1 MTTLVARLWIALLT
15 AVVVAP
21 LLAPGYVL
29 SYDMVFV
36 PDQALRADYFG
47 FAASLPRAVPSDA
60 VVSLVSVAV
69 PGQLIQKLMLV
80 GVFAAAGEGIRRL
93 LAEQRTVAQLAAIS
107 WYLWNPFVAER
118 LVLGQW
124 VVLVGYAALPWV
136 LLCGLR
142 ARQGSSAAVGGTV
155 LMAGVAALGAS
166 GGVVAA
172 ALAIC
177 LLVLPGSRLS
187 TRMKIS
193 GVAAVVGVNAPW
205 IGAGLVQAERA
216 VSGLAAVEAF
226 AARGE
231 PPLPAFATVLG
242 LGGIWNAE
250 TVPASRESWV
260 AVLWLGV
267 LLAVVA
273 AGVGPLWRRF
283 GTAPAGALTGLAAVG
298 YCVAMAGAVFPSLVA
313 DITSAIP
320 GTALFRD
327 GTRYLA
333 PVALFQA
340 LAFGLGVGRLA
351 GRIKARVAAGA
362 VAVGLTVA
370 PMAVLPDLAW
380 GAASKLQPV
389 DYPASWAAVAAAI
402 ERDGSR
408 GDALYL
414 PLSPYRAFPW
424 NDSRPGL
431 DPGPRFMDPNA
442 LVSDALE
449 VGDVQVQAEEPRAAE
464 AAQRFADGDL
474 SGLAAMGVGYVVATA
489 DVASVRRTAEAA
501 GATALVVQADIA
513 VFAVEGAVRSQV
525 SGGRVVVVGVGW
537 AVYAVSI
544 ALGTML
550 ALRRDARHADSG

>member
-226 AARGE
+226 A
-231 PPLPAFATVLG
+231 VLG

-333 PVALFQA
+333 PVALRWGGRGGA
-340 LAFGLGVGRLA
+340 HGRADGSAARSGLGSCEQAATRRLS
-351 GRIKARVAAGA
+351 GELG
-362 VAVGLTVA
+362 
-370 PMAVLPDLAW
+370 
-380 GAASKLQPV
+380 
-389 DYPASWAAVAAAI
+389 
-402 ERDGSR
+402 GSR
-408 GDALYL
+408 SRD
-414 PLSPYRAFPW
+414 RA
-424 NDSRPGL
+424 
-431 DPGPRFMDPNA
+431 
-442 LVSDALE
+442 
-449 VGDVQVQAEEPRAAE
+449 
-464 AAQRFADGDL
+464 
-474 SGLAAMGVGYVVATA
+474 
-489 DVASVRRTAEAA
+489 
-501 GATALVVQADIA
+501 
-513 VFAVEGAVRSQV
+513 
-525 SGGRVVVVGVGW
+525 
-537 AVYAVSI
+537 
-544 ALGTML
+544 
-550 ALRRDARHADSG
+550 